1 MYNQD
6 FVSPFNAERI
16 SQNCKKIFCINIVIK
31 LADITRVLSLILRAI
46 KSYIKMFIPNKGSRY
61 Q

>member
-16 SQNCKKIFCINIVIK
+16 SQNCKKNFCINIVIK
-31 LADITRVLSLILRAI
+31 LADITRVLSLTLR
-46 KSYIKMFIPNKGSRY
+46 
-61 Q
+61 